1 LRVKAT
7 VIVPTYRDWDNL
19 VVCLRALA
27 AQDIDSDV
35 FEVIVANN
43 NPEAAVPDFVQLED
57 NMRVVWVEKPGSYA
71 ARNAAMK
78 LAQGKFVFFTD
89 SDCQPARHWVSSGLA
104 HFEADG
110 GCQRIAG
117 RVKVSPA
124 SGIWNGW
131 SAYDSIFRLRQ
142 EEYVPRGAAVT
153 ANLAV
158 RKSVFEDVGPFNE
171 ERFSGSDMDWNR
183 RASAAGVPI
192 VLNNDMWVL
201 HPARETY
208 AECASKVRRIAGAR
222 FVAKAGKPVKQRMP
236 RLKYVLPSVRDSL
249 KIMRT
254 PSEAPSLAKLAA
266 MCCHYAMGWVYNA
279 EIIRLGFAG
288 GKPNRS

>member
-19 VVCLRALA
+19 AVCLRALA
-27 AQDIDSDV
+27 AQDIDPDT

-43 NPEAAVPDFVQLED
+43 NLEDAVPDFIQLED
-57 NMRVVWVEKPGSYA
+57 NMRVIWVEKPGSYA
-71 ARNAAMK
+71 ARNAALK
-78 LAQGKFVFFTD
+78 LAQGEVVFFTD
-89 SDCQPARHWVSSGLA
+89 SDCQPARHWLSSGLSR
-104 HFEADG
+104 FEADD

-124 SGIWNGW
+124 SGSWNGW
-131 SAYDSIFRLRQ
+131 SAYDSVFRLRQ

-158 RKSVFEDVGPFNE
+158 RKSVFEGVGPFNE

-192 VLNNDMWVL
+192 VLDNEMWVL

-208 AECASKVRRIAGAR
+208 AECASKARRIAGAR
-222 FVAKAGKPVKQRMP
+222 FVAKKGNPVKQRMP
-236 RLKYVLPSVRDSL
+236 RLKYVLPSIKELS
-249 KIMRT
+249 KIWRT
-254 PSEAPSLAKLAA
+254 PSDAPTSAKLAA
-266 MCCHYAMGWVYNA
+266 MWCHFAMGWVYNA

>member
-19 VVCLRALA
+19 AVSLRALA
-27 AQDIDSDV
+27 AQDIDPDT
-35 FEVIVANN
+35 FEVIIANN
-43 NPEAAVPDFVQLED
+43 NSEDAVPDFIQFTD
-57 NMRVVWVEKPGSYA
+57 NMHVIWVEKPGSYA
-71 ARNAAMK
+71 ARNAALK
-78 LAQGKFVFFTD
+78 LAQGEFVFFTD
-89 SDCQPARHWVSSGLA
+89 SDCQPARHWISSGLA
-104 HFEADG
+104 RFEADDD
-110 GCQRIAG
+110 CQRIAG
-117 RVKVSPA
+117 RVKISPA
-124 SGIWNGW
+124 SGSWNGW
-131 SAYDSIFRLRQ
+131 SAYDSVFRLRQ

-158 RKSVFEDVGPFNE
+158 RKSVFESVGLFNE

-192 VLNNDMWVL
+192 LLDNDMWVL

-222 FVAKAGKPVKQRMP
+222 FVAKAGNPVKQRTP
-236 RLKYVLPSVRDSL
+236 RLKYILPSIKDSL
-249 KIMRT
+249 KVLRAVG
-254 PSEAPSLAKLAA
+254 EAPNSARLAA
-266 MCCHYAMGWVYNA
+266 VWCHYAMGWVYNV

-288 GKPNRS
+288 GKPTRS